1 MYRQKMVRE
10 ALCCCKNTTGA
21 MRGSIVEVT
30 CGERTYSYAI
40 MQYDVVDL
48 LGTYQGQYISLLDQ
62 QTYGLSML

>member
-1 MYRQKMVRE
+1 
-10 ALCCCKNTTGA
+10 